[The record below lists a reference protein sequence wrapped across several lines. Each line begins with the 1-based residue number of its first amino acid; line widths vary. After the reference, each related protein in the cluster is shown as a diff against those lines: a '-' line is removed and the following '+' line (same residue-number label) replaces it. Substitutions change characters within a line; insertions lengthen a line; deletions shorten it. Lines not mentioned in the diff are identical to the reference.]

1 MLSSLAS
8 PPFRDVA
15 RRTYTLKYNRKEMI
29 LRGGLSGEEG
39 NGGGSS
45 FVVEVEL
52 FCHAGCCEGY
62 SDESPL

>member
-8 PPFRDVA
+8 PPFCDVA
-15 RRTYTLKYNRKEMI
+15 RRSYTLIYNRKEMI
-29 LRGGLSGEEG
+29 LRGGLSGEE
-39 NGGGSS
+39 GGSS

-62 SDESPL
+62 SDESPS